1 MPPRRT
7 SSRLIAANKTKA
19 NRRTSVTSTPQR
31 TMRSCRTRENSATE
45 SNVNRSSLDEPDP
58 SDGARDT
65 KQADLDEE
73 AVRDEIVAFNTPQN
87 ADLKRVG
94 LNGESAVRSNS
105 PVTPTPLRR
114 SSRTPSI
121 SRRRV
126 STVAPSG
133 RGTTVEKQQ
142 DLKTSIFSNGGGKP
156 DRSSLSPTS
165 KKPKVDPKPP
175 PRVTLRKRRSKW
187 DDPDEML
194 TDPNSPLVDARL
206 RVSCSTCAILHDLKM
221 YENVV
226 RTDLVQELL
235 CSPKAWDI
243 LTREEKERILAKF
256 PDNAEILDHNTP
268 DARPDISA
276 LRNNNNFRHDVA
288 RYQDGLSRGFHDP
301 EWIRQAQAAHR
312 SREIGAYDD
321 FMAAD
326 FEERWEVSMPGW
338 SQTGSRVDTDDG
350 HRPEYALKEPVSSA
364 FIESKTAVE
373 SEDAVN
379 QCEGRSSTS
388 RQESTDPPHKT
399 PTKVSVQGQ
408 NDDIGST
415 DDSKVAPA
423 DHTSQSED
431 KKNDQAPENSAKGNQ
446 AQVEAVTA
454 QDPTKSDGQQ
464 LEDSSRGAGILSV
477 PSLPDAMEGVQHQSR
492 EKEYETTE
500 SKQVDAVE
508 STENTTAESA

>member
-31 TMRSCRTRENSATE
+31 TMRSCRTREKGATE

-58 SDGARDT
+58 SDGAHDT

-73 AVRDEIVAFNTPQN
+73 AVRDEIVASNTPQN

-133 RGTTVEKQQ
+133 GGTTVEKQQ

-156 DRSSLSPTS
+156 DRSLLSPTS

-206 RVSCSTCAILHDLKM
+206 R
-221 YENVV
+221 
-226 RTDLVQELL
+226 ELL

-312 SREIGAYDD
+312 SREIGGYDD

-364 FIESKTAVE
+364 FIESKTVVE

-379 QCEGRSSTS
+379 QCEGRSGTS

-446 AQVEAVTA
+446 AQVEAVRA
-454 QDPTKSDGQQ
+454 QDLTKSDGQQ
-464 LEDSSRGAGILSV
+464 LEDSSRSVGILSV

>member
-1 MPPRRT
+1 
-7 SSRLIAANKTKA
+7 
-19 NRRTSVTSTPQR
+19 
-31 TMRSCRTRENSATE
+31 MRSCRTREKGATE

-65 KQADLDEE
+65 KQADLGEE
-73 AVRDEIVAFNTPQN
+73 AVRDEIVASNTPQN

-206 RVSCSTCAILHDLKM
+206 R
-221 YENVV
+221 
-226 RTDLVQELL
+226 ELL

-312 SREIGAYDD
+312 SREIGGYDD

-350 HRPEYALKEPVSSA
+350 HRPEYALKEPVSNA
-364 FIESKTAVE
+364 FIDSNTVVE

-379 QCEGRSSTS
+379 RCEGRSGTS

-399 PTKVSVQGQ
+399 PTKVSAQGQ

-423 DHTSQSED
+423 HHTSQSED

-446 AQVEAVTA
+446 AQVEAVRA

-464 LEDSSRGAGILSV
+464 LEDSSRSVGVLSV

-500 SKQVDAVE
+500 SKQIDAVE